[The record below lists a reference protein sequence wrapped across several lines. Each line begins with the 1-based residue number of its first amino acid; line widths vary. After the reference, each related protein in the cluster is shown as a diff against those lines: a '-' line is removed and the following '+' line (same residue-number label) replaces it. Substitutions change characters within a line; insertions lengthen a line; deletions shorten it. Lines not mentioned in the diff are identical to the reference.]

1 MLTSRIEGR
10 GVSLSEYISP
20 LVGRLVLAWYFAG
33 QAWLFGHRWDASI
46 ADLAA
51 RHVPVPAL
59 VLVLALTVMV
69 LGALALVLGYQARHG
84 AVLLFAFVLIA
95 SVALHDFWIMP
106 EGAPRDA
113 EFAIFARNMA
123 IAGGLLMIVGLG
135 PGRFAIDNRGGRG
148 H

>member
-1 MLTSRIEGR
+1 
-10 GVSLSEYISP
+10 VSLSEYISP

-33 QAWLFGHRWDASI
+33 QAWLLGHRWDDSI

-51 RHVPVPAL
+51 KHVPVPAL
-59 VLVLALTVMV
+59 VLVVALTVMV
-69 LGALALVLGYQARHG
+69 LGAAALILGYQTRH
-84 AVLLFAFVLIA
+84 AAMLLFALVLIA

-106 EGAPRDA
+106 LGTPRDA

-135 PGRFAIDNRGGRG
+135 PGRFAIDNRGGKG
-148 H
+148 